1 MFNAGSK
8 FGLFIAGR
16 EIAMEQE
23 EQEEICVRSF
33 VTPLVLTKDN
43 MWRACNK

>member
-1 MFNAGSK
+1 MFNAHLK
-8 FGLFIAGR
+8 YGLFIAGR

-23 EQEEICVRSF
+23 EQEESCVRSF
-33 VTPLVLTKDN
+33 VTAPVLTKGN